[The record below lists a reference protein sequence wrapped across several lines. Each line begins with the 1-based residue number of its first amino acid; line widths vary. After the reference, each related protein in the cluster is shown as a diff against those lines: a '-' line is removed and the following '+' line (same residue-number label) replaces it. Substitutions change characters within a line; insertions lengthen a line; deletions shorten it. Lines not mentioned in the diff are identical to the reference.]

1 MSKVLK
7 VDFLK
12 KCVFF
17 SITFF
22 NLLKLSL
29 SPINKEP
36 VRKLNKKT
44 NVTNISIS
52 FVKKTNCS
60 KFMKLLNISEAGF
73 LSTNEELQLYTSFT
87 QGNLEKNVKNTNTKD
102 KEKNYKS
109 NYFKKKNVINI
120 IQNQQ

>member
-36 VRKLNKKT
+36 VRELNKKT
-44 NVTNISIS
+44 NATNLSIS

-87 QGNLEKNVKNTNTKD
+87 QGNLEKMLKIQIQRIWKRITKATIS
-102 KEKNYKS
+102 KRKM
-109 NYFKKKNVINI
+109 
-120 IQNQQ
+120 